1 MIYKKHNELST
12 HTITPETPK
21 KTDVWWHLEFQVAHF
36 SSTAHFWIH
45 INIGRWNAYPAWIDN
60 MLKENKEKQP
70 NLKNNYIWL
79 LFCIAAGVSN
89 LIMEVP
95 FTQEKDT
102 RVSKDQHYTVY
113 RIPIPKN
120 VPKSSNH
127 HPGNFFFFWGG
138 EITIRRI
145 PNWFPIKSQFSL
157 NSWFHQQPVSRTNQF
172 L

>member
-127 HPGNFFFFWGG
+127 HPGNFFFWGG
-138 EITIRRI
+138 GDYYKK
-145 PNWFPIKSQFSL
+145 NSQLIS
-157 NSWFHQQPVSRTNQF
+157 N
-172 L
+172 

>member
-1 MIYKKHNELST
+1 MRQ
-12 HTITPETPK
+12 ITPEWSNNLGESWSTKNTMSYPHTQSHLKLQK

-127 HPGNFFFFWGG
+127 HPGNFFFWGG
-138 EITIRRI
+138 DYYKK
-145 PNWFPIKSQFSL
+145 NSQLIS
-157 NSWFHQQPVSRTNQF
+157 N
-172 L
+172 